1 MHTLIYLLL
10 AVLPAIAMAEK
21 NDSPP
26 ANSGERALQN
36 NLRFKCHREADVL
49 PPVNQDADTGVFQ
62 DSCRVNR
69 LTMLLF
75 SQ

>member
-26 ANSGERALQN
+26 ASSGERALQN

-49 PPVNQDADTGVFQ
+49 PPVN
-62 DSCRVNR
+62 
-69 LTMLLF
+69 
-75 SQ
+75 